1 MKKKPNNAPSRDLY
15 QAVTDRIVAAL
26 EAGTRPWQK
35 RWNNVAGSPGGLQ
48 LRSNGAEYRGIN
60 QLLLSLTSME
70 CGYGSPYWLTFK
82 QALELGGNV
91 RKGERSTEIVF
102 YKKLTVEDRDA
113 PEGEGREKQIP
124 MLRSYRVFNA
134 DQCEGLPERYSAKLE
149 PVTVADTKKR
159 DEAAEAALRS
169 SGAEIREGGNR
180 ACYSPGHDVVL
191 MPTFAQFLDVGAY
204 LATLAHELTHWT
216 GHKSRLDRLKL
227 TPFGTPEYAREE
239 LVAEIGSAFVCA
251 RLGIAGEHIDNHAAY
266 LASWLKVLRGDKRA
280 IFKAAALAQ
289 TAADLVLANAGTGA
303 AELEEESEEEIAPA
317 EPVPALAA
325 YRAQLE
331 LIPNDDKRAMVET
344 FTSFARNVSEGSIAA

>member
-1 MKKKPNNAPSRDLY
+1 MKKKHNAAPTRDLY

-26 EAGTRPWQK
+26 EAGTKPWQK
-35 RWNNVAGSPGGLQ
+35 RWNNVAGAPGGLQ

-70 CGYGSPYWLTFK
+70 AGYCSPYWLTFK
-82 QALELGGNV
+82 QALELKGNV

-113 PEGEGREKQIP
+113 PEGEERSKSIP

-134 DQCEGLPERYSAKLE
+134 DQCEGLPERFTAKPEEL
-149 PVTVADTKKR
+149 TVADTKKR

-169 SGAEIREGGNR
+169 SGAEIIEGGNR
-180 ACYSPGHDVVL
+180 ACYSPGRDVVL

-216 GHKSRLDRLKL
+216 GHKSRLDRLKH
-227 TPFGTPEYAREE
+227 TPFGSPSYAREE
-239 LVAEIGSAFVCA
+239 LVAEIGAAFTCA

-266 LASWLKVLRGDKRA
+266 LASWLGVLREDKRA

-289 TAADLVLANAGTGA
+289 TAADLVLVNAGTGA
-303 AELEEESEEEIAPA
+303 GELEEEPEELEQPTAEELEPA
-317 EPVPALAA
+317 AA
-325 YRAQLE
+325 AAQLE
-331 LIPNDDKRAMVET
+331 LL
-344 FTSFARNVSEGSIAA
+344 AA